1 MNAFLAI
8 AELEL
13 RRMAG
18 GRRTLVLAA
27 LLAVA
32 ALLAAAV
39 RAWMP
44 PLPGRVG
51 GWELVFVVLY
61 AVVYLQTLVILVP
74 LLHAT
79 SLIRDDEEEGTLVYL
94 TSRPVPKPVILLAKM
109 AALACFSTAVLL
121 AGSLAFQLAFGLAGD
136 EGLPELGRR
145 WRFMAATGLG
155 ALVYGS
161 LFALVGLLSQRGMIF
176 GIVYGFL
183 SEFVLVNVPAIVNR
197 LTVMH
202 WLRSVAMSGEEL
214 PAEVEEALGFIQLD
228 PNELAAP
235 ATAVPVLLVTAA
247 VCVGLAMLVISR
259 LELRGAREETG

>member
-1 MNAFLAI
+1 MSAFLAI

-27 LLAVA
+27 LMGLA

-44 PLPGRVG
+44 PLPERVG
-51 GWELVFVVLY
+51 GWELVFVILY
-61 AVVYLQTLVILVP
+61 TVVYLQALVILVP

-79 SLIRDDEEEGTLVYL
+79 SLIKDDEEEGTLVYL
-94 TSRPVPKPVILLAKM
+94 TSRPVPKSVILLAKM
-109 AALACFSTAVLL
+109 AALTGFSSAVLL
-121 AGSLAFQLAFGLAGD
+121 LGSLAFQLAFGLAGD
-136 EGLPELGRR
+136 EGLPDLALR
-145 WRFMAATGLG
+145 WRFLAATALG

-161 LFALVGLLSQRGMIF
+161 LFTLVGLLSQRGMIF

-183 SEFVLVNVPAIVNR
+183 SELVLVNIPAIVNR

-202 WLRSVAMSGEEL
+202 WLRSIAVSGEEL
-214 PAEVEEALGFIQLD
+214 PAEVEELLGFFRLMD
-228 PNELAAP
+228 LAEP
-235 ATAVPVLLVTAA
+235 GTAVPVLLCLTAA
-247 VCVGLAMLVISR
+247 CVGLSMLVISR